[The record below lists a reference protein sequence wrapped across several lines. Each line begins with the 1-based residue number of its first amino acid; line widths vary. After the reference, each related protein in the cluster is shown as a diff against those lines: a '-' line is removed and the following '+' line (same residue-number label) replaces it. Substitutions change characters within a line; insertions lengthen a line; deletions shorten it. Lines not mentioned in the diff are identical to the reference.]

1 MRVEFQATNT
11 DIANNL
17 RLLRKAHG
25 RSRSCLARAAGLT
38 VPEVTVLECG
48 LMQFSGALVNVLAR
62 VLEVS
67 PNMLLSD
74 PEYVR
79 RFVKWFRS
87 KRAEGWDASRRR

>member
-1 MRVEFQATNT
+1 MRVEYQATNT

-17 RLLRKAHG
+17 RMLRGAYG
-25 RSRSCLARAAGLT
+25 RSRSCLAKAAGVT

-48 LMQFSGALVNVLAR
+48 LMQFSSALVHALAR
-62 VLEVS
+62 GLEVS

-79 RFVKWFRS
+79 RFVKWSR
-87 KRAEGWDASRRR
+87 SRRAGG

>member
-1 MRVEFQATNT
+1 MRVEYQATNT

-25 RSRSCLARAAGLT
+25 RSRSCLARAAGVT
-38 VPEVTVLECG
+38 VSEVTVLECG
-48 LMQFSGALVNVLAR
+48 LMRFSSALVNALAR
-62 VLEVS
+62 GLEVS

-79 RFVKWFRS
+79 RFVKWSRS
-87 KRAEGWDASRRR
+87 KRAGG

>member
-1 MRVEFQATNT
+1 MRPMRAEYQATNT

-17 RLLRKAHG
+17 RLLRKAYG
-25 RSRSCLARAAGLT
+25 KSRSCLAKAAGVT

-48 LMQFSGALVNVLAR
+48 LMRFSSALVNALAR
-62 VLEVS
+62 GLEVS

-79 RFVKWFRS
+79 RFVKWS
-87 KRAEGWDASRRR
+87 KSRRAEG